1 MILSDFRVFSPPKLC
16 LFRVVGVLHGLALF
30 VVSWFLLASVTWC
43 LQLLFCIFLFVL
55 HMKMMSGL
63 FFGFRWFLRVFGLSP
78 NIYLRILGL
87 NASVWL
93 KSSMIFVS
101 SENYANF
108 ILN

>member
-1 MILSDFRVFSPPKLC
+1 MFYMGWLC
-16 LFRVVGVLHGLALF
+16 LWFRGFCWPPLLGVYSCF
-30 VVSWFLLASVTWC
+30 SV
-43 LQLLFCIFLFVL
+43 FFLFVL

-63 FFGFRWFLRVFGLSP
+63 SFGFRWFLRVFGLSP